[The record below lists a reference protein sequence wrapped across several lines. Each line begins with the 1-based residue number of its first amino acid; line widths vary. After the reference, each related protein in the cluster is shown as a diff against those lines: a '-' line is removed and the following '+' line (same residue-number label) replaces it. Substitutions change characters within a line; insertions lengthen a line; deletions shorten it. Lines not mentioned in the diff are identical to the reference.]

1 LRRSAE
7 GIEGKRGAVSF
18 EIFFF
23 DQAFFTSLKNW
34 RYFSFYYEILLF
46 PKVLF
51 SRALGIVRES
61 FLAIEEYCRTQAI
74 EPALKGKAFARAIFA
89 LTIAVIKDNFRTLR
103 LIFSLLSQINST
115 ISSNGFW
122 IPVWEEIS
130 ER

>member
-1 LRRSAE
+1 
-7 GIEGKRGAVSF
+7 
-18 EIFFF
+18 
-23 DQAFFTSLKNW
+23 
-34 RYFSFYYEILLF
+34 
-46 PKVLF
+46 
-51 SRALGIVRES
+51 LGIVRES
-61 FLAIEEYCRTQAI
+61 FLAIEVYCRTQAI